1 MKKYLK
7 HSFYFFQCQ
16 DFIVSVDIPAYPRI
30 TDKQLREQKT
40 RLKSVVEEPL
50 LASTVNHK
58 EQAKQPHKKPIND
71 KLSVSAVELRS
82 SIPRQRKYSD
92 TKVKSADSL
101 SFYDSDE
108 RTQSVD
114 DLSSQDYE
122 KNFVSRNG
130 SFKRA
135 SMGIKKPISNGTRLK
150 NEPTSDEKQVINDF
164 DVMLNEMKARQRRQR
179 PKTNVDEA
187 HGEIIIV

>member
-1 MKKYLK
+1 ML
-7 HSFYFFQCQ
+7 YFFQCQ
-16 DFIVSVDIPAYPRI
+16 DFVVPLDIPAYPRI

-58 EQAKQPHKKPIND
+58 EQAKQPNKKPISD
-71 KLSVSAVELRS
+71 KLSISAVELRS
-82 SIPRQRKYSD
+82 SIPRQRKHSD

-108 RTQSVD
+108 RTQSAD
-114 DLSSQDYE
+114 NLSSRDYE

-135 SMGIKKPISNGTRLK
+135 SMGIKKSISNGTRLM
-150 NEPTSDEKQVINDF
+150 NEPTSDERQVINDF

-179 PKTNVDEA
+179 PATNVDES
-187 HGEIIIV
+187 HGKIIIV